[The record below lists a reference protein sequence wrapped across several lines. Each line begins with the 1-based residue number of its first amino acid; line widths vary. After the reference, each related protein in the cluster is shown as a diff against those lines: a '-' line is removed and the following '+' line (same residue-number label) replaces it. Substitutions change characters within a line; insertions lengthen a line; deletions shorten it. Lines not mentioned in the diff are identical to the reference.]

1 MRLSLIRYFL
11 LSFSRTNRYVAPL
24 IVYLLAFTLFYSQKP
39 NPIIGSYAATAVIFL
54 FVAGW
59 FSYAFHESQDRV
71 QEQLALLHTKKISTY
86 FMSKWGAL
94 ALMLACLALL
104 TVLYPIAIG
113 AFAGSV
119 SFQMGLLAFLIHL
132 EVGLIASGVAQLFQ
146 SRFVSSKGMAVS
158 GIIIVFAL
166 SLSQSKLA
174 EMLPDMLHVLLWLL
188 PPVKQTIEVI
198 TQSAVLSVQEMLWF
212 NAVTLGYIAL
222 LLIIY
227 VIRVKR
233 TDMHCK

>member
-24 IVYLLAFTLFYSQKP
+24 MLYVLTFTLFYSQKP

-54 FVAGW
+54 FIAGW
-59 FSYAFHESQDRV
+59 FSYAFHESHDRV
-71 QEQLALLHTKKISTY
+71 QEQLALLHTNKMSTY
-86 FMSKWGAL
+86 FLSKWGAL

-113 AFAGSV
+113 AFADSV
-119 SFQMGLLAFLIHL
+119 SFQMGPLAFLIHL

-166 SLSQSKLA
+166 SLSQNKLA
-174 EMLPDMLHVLLWLL
+174 EVLPDMLHVLLWLL
-188 PPVKQTIEVI
+188 PPVKQTVEVI
-198 TQSAVLSVQEMLWF
+198 VHSAELPIQEMLWTK
-212 NAVTLGYIAL
+212 AVTLGYVAIL
-222 LLIIY
+222 LFIY
-227 VIRVKR
+227 VMRMKR

>member
-24 IVYLLAFTLFYSQKP
+24 MVYVLAFTLFYSQRP

-54 FVAGW
+54 FIAGW

-71 QEQLALLHTKKISTY
+71 QEQLALLHTKKMSTY
-86 FMSKWGAL
+86 FLSKWGAL
-94 ALMLACLALL
+94 ALMLAGLALI

-113 AFAGSV
+113 AFADSI
-119 SFQMGLLAFLIHL
+119 SFQMGLLAFFIHL

-146 SRFVSSKGMAVS
+146 SRFVASKGMSVS

-166 SLSQSKLA
+166 SLSHSKLD
-174 EMLPDMLHVLLWLL
+174 EVLPDMLHFLLWLL
-188 PPVKQTIEVI
+188 PPVKQTIEGI
-198 TQSAVLSVQEMLWF
+198 TQSVELSMQEMLWIH
-212 NAVTLGYIAL
+212 AVTLGYVAL
-222 LLIIY
+222 LLVIY
-227 VIRVKR
+227 VVWVKR